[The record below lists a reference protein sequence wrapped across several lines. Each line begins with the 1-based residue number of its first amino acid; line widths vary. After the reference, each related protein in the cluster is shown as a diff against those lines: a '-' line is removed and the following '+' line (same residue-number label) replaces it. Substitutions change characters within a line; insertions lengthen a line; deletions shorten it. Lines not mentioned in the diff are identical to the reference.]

1 MTSLRRRLIILLVAS
16 ILGVVGLA
24 TFVAVKVLGG
34 PSPELTMGPLAHQIQ
49 YMMQLVP
56 GHVPSSGDAPVTIS
70 DRPASGFEDRKHTR
84 VLNDMLRQNGLDV
97 SAVVSRRAEQP
108 GMIASVAL
116 PDHRWMIVDVPDVGP
131 PRDV

>member
-97 SAVVSRRAEQP
+97 SAVVSRRAEPP
-108 GMIASVAL
+108 GVMCSVGL
-116 PDHRWMIVDVPDVGP
+116 PDHRW
-131 PRDV
+131 